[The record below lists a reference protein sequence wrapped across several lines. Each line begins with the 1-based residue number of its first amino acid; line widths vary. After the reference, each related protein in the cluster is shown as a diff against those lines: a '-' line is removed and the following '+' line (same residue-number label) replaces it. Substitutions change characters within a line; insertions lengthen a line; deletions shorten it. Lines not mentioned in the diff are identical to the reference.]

1 MWEWA
6 YECSVCRDLKK
17 ALGPPEAGVTGSC
30 ALATTGAGNQTRV
43 VCVSHIHSELLD
55 HFCRAE
61 HIKFKSN
68 FDEKPTLSK
77 YLTLIFAKVSLFLS
91 VFFCSAG
98 IKPRLCARQGKHSPA
113 KPHPALLWLDSVHTI
128 GSRMW
133 TQNLG
138 WARTGAWH
146 LQCRHK
152 AGPPAGLQQ
161 VAPKRAG
168 DLRLQGVRSGVN

>member
-1 MWEWA
+1 MWEWV
-6 YECSVCRDLKK
+6 YECSVCRGLKK
-17 ALGPPEAGVTGSC
+17 ALGPPEAGVAGSC
-30 ALATTGAGNQTRV
+30 VLATMGAGNQTRV
-43 VCVSHIHSELLD
+43 LCVSHILSELLN

-98 IKPRLCARQGKHSPA
+98 DQAQALCKARQTLSCQA
-113 KPHPALLWLDSVHTI
+113 TQALLWLDSVLTI
-128 GSRMW
+128 RSRMW

-168 DLRLQGVRSGVN
+168 DLRL